1 MSKTS
6 KWLLGVGVSAVS
18 IAWYIAAPVSHT
30 IDVVRV
36 EVAGIREARE
46 SLVTLIYTGL
56 GPKKQQ
62 VFEKTVEMP
71 RGVAEFYDVPEGNY
85 TVRIATDRC
94 YKEPYGFTTE
104 KYEAYF
110 DFGGRGPRWEKP
122 KRADVDIDLDKCART
137 MSFEFASSAWKWG
150 F

>member
-1 MSKTS
+1 MSRSNSPWVAVRGLSRYGSHHDSALPVCYVHTRSNNAWECLMSKTS

-85 TVRIATDRC
+85 TVRIATDR
-94 YKEPYGFTTE
+94 
-104 KYEAYF
+104 
-110 DFGGRGPRWEKP
+110 
-122 KRADVDIDLDKCART
+122 
-137 MSFEFASSAWKWG
+137 
-150 F
+150 